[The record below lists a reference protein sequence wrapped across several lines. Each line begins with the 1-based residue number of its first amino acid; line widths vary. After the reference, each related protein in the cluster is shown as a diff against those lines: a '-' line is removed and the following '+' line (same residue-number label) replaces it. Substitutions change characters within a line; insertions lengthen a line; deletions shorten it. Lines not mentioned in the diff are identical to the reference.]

1 MSVLGTSTLGR
12 ERALARQIE
21 IAGKSG
27 ALYRYTA
34 LEEDRILPPA
44 GANYVICKPA
54 DRGVDL
60 LFVGET
66 DSLARLAW
74 REQLAKARETYGEAD
89 VMTRL
94 NVRSAVRQ
102 GEQEDLIEDHQ
113 PPMNGEAHA

>member
-1 MSVLGTSTLGR
+1 M
-12 ERALARQIE
+12 ARQIE

-27 ALYRYTA
+27 AIYRYTA
-34 LEEDRILPPA
+34 LEEDRVLPPA

-54 DRGVDL
+54 DKGVDL

-66 DSLARLAW
+66 ESLSRIAW
-74 REQLAKARETYGEAD
+74 REQLAEARETYGEDAD

-102 GEQEDLIEDHQ
+102 AEQEDLIEEHR
-113 PPMNGEAHA
+113 PPMNYEARA